1 MGTSNKLPRAYA
13 DILLMERFSCTEK
26 QLYEEFTQLTI
37 QRISWLDEMR
47 AQAERVKKTEADFF
61 AKTR

>member
-37 QRISWLDEMR
+37 QRVSWFDELR
-47 AQAERVKKTEADFF
+47 SNAQRVKEMD
-61 AKTR
+61 AKFNAPR